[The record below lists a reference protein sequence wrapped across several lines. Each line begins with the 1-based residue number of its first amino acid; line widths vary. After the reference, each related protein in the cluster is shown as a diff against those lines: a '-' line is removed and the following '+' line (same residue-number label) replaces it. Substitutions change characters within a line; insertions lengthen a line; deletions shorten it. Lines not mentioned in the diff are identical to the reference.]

1 MAMAKKTWGFDLCFV
16 HLPNVKGFG
25 WDHKRVY
32 LMYREL
38 QLNVRIKRSKLLQ
51 LEEPEPSVIPV
62 TPNEVWPMDFMA
74 GQLVN
79 GRSFQTLYVLD
90 DFYREGLAI

>member
-1 MAMAKKTWGFDLCFV
+1 
-16 HLPNVKGFG
+16 
-25 WDHKRVY
+25 
-32 LMYREL
+32 
-38 QLNVRIKRSKLLQ
+38 LLQ